1 MLYSSNPEK
10 HEFFAKLLERCVS
23 EIVHTVCRDEIE
35 ALLMIGA
42 PARGE
47 ATIVETPT
55 GLYSLSDIDLICVAK
70 PSTDRLELRFRV
82 APLMAKLNEELA
94 SDCTGIDMSFKTHV
108 HLTSPYPL
116 ISNYELARSPVCLY
130 GDDSILSSIATVEAG
145 EILIADALRFAHNR
159 CFEQLLARPLPE
171 ADPADFSAAL
181 SSLYMTT
188 KLALDLVTAFLFAR
202 RNTPLG
208 YEARVKLFINDYL
221 NREEFAPLA
230 ASLAPFL
237 EDLPVWAAFKTS
249 GDLGRLVSHFGT
261 SADAESLR
269 LLGHDLWY
277 KYVPYAEAFWKS
289 VLGSVLGADISQ
301 LSMPAIA
308 KRFGALESLPKSI
321 IRTLRML
328 KPGAAPKGLLSP
340 VGIVRRSFFASPLAL
355 AYLTALIMFF
365 GYSENAD
372 HEWTRRATAR
382 YAPFSLPAR
391 FRSMS
396 DQEREGALMKKLIF
410 FHQSLLLGRHTKED

>member
-1 MLYSSNPEK
+1 MLYSSIPEK

-23 EIVHTVCRDEIE
+23 EIVHAVCRDDIE

-55 GLYSLSDIDLICVAK
+55 GFHSLSDIDLICVAK
-70 PSTDRLELRFRV
+70 PSTDRSELRLRV
-82 APLMAKLNEELA
+82 GPLMARLNEELA
-94 SDCTGIDMSFKTHV
+94 ADCAGVDMSFKTHV

-130 GDDSILSSIATVEAG
+130 GDDSILSSIATVAAD
-145 EILIADALRFAHNR
+145 EILIADALRFVHNR

-171 ADPADFSAAL
+171 AVPADFSAAL
-181 SSLYMTT
+181 SLLYKTT

-208 YEARVKLFINDYL
+208 YEARVRLFTDDYL
-221 NREEFAPLA
+221 KRDEFAPLA
-230 ASLAPFL
+230 ASLEPFL
-237 EDLPVWAAFKTS
+237 DDLPVWAAFKTS
-249 GDLGRLVSHFGT
+249 GDLERLVSHFGT
-261 SADAESLR
+261 SADAEALHV
-269 LLGHDLWY
+269 LAVDLWY
-277 KYVPYAEAFWKS
+277 KYVPYAETLWKS
-289 VLGSVLGADISQ
+289 VLGSTLDTDTSRLA
-301 LSMPAIA
+301 LPAIA
-308 KRFGALESLPKSI
+308 KRFGQLESLPKSI
-321 IRTLRML
+321 VRTLRML
-328 KPGAAPKGLLSP
+328 KPAAAPKGLLSP

-372 HEWTRRATAR
+372 HEWTRRAIVR

-391 FRSMS
+391 FRAMNE
-396 DQEREGALMKKLIF
+396 QEREDALMQKLIL
-410 FHQSLLLGRHTKED
+410 FHQAMLLGRHVKED